1 MKRNIIVAKN
11 AIKPEICNAIVDLAK
26 PYFKEA
32 QSGGLGGKGGSN
44 HNIRRSEIFWIDSF
58 VQHFEIYKPIIELV
72 RDVNQQFYGFDL
84 INPEA
89 LQVTKYDEKNQGF
102 YKPHIDGVYDEVP
115 KDGIV
120 RKLSMSLQLTSPEYY
135 EGGRFQFPDDSE
147 KFKEEDSLAQ
157 GTVIFFPSYLKH
169 GVTPVTKGIRYS
181 LVCWWLGPL
190 FK

>member
-1 MKRNIIVAKN
+1 
-11 AIKPEICNAIVDLAK
+11 
-26 PYFKEA
+26 
-32 QSGGLGGKGGSN
+32 
-44 HNIRRSEIFWIDSF
+44 
-58 VQHFEIYKPIIELV
+58 
-72 RDVNQQFYGFDL
+72 
-84 INPEA
+84 
-89 LQVTKYDEKNQGF
+89 
-102 YKPHIDGVYDEVP
+102 
-115 KDGIV
+115 
-120 RKLSMSLQLTSPEYY
+120 MSLQLTSPEYY

>member
-26 PYFKEA
+26 PHFQES
-32 QSGGLGGKGGSN
+32 QIGFGDKGGVD
-44 HNIRRSEIFWIDSF
+44 HNIRRSETFWINSF
-58 VQHFEIYKPIIELV
+58 VQHLEIYQPIIELV
-72 RDVNQQFYGFDL
+72 RQVNQQFYGFDL
-84 INPEA
+84 VNPEA
-89 LQVTKYDEKNQGF
+89 LQVTKYDEKNRGF
-102 YKPHIDGVYDEVP
+102 YKPHIDGVYDDVP
-115 KDGIV
+115 SGGVV

-135 EGGRFQFPDDSE
+135 KGGRFQFPDDSE

-157 GTVIFFPSYLKH
+157 GTVIFFPSYIKH